1 MRIAMHSGSSRYIL
15 DHRDTFW
22 RTPIHS
28 GAPRCIL
35 AHPDDPSD
43 HRDAILDHRD
53 AILDARK
60 PSSDPRKGLR
70 PDLER
75 RKRAPEPI
83 LDTPDAVGDQNLDT
97 LDVPEGA
104 PDCIGVIQN
113 VSRCILNH
121 RDDPELHRDDL
132 ELHRG
137 DPKDL
142 REGAKPVRD
151 DPETVHEDPGTARD
165 DPELAPDGPRN
176 VRDDPKS
183 DRDDPGMVR
192 DDLQGEPP
200 LAEGPGSGSLP
211 TSESPHNSRRA
222 HARGP
227 LPRK

>member
-113 VSRCILNH
+113 VSGCILNHRDDPKLHRGAFLNH
-121 RDDPELHRDDL
+121 RDDPELHRDD
-132 ELHRG
+132 
-137 DPKDL
+137 PKDIREDAKTVGMIQKRFEMIPERL
-142 REGAKPVRD
+142 RMVQNWIRM
-151 DPETVHEDPGTARD
+151 
-165 DPELAPDGPRN
+165 
-176 VRDDPKS
+176 
-183 DRDDPGMVR
+183 DRDTVVSMR
-192 DDLQGEPP
+192 NQ
-200 LAEGPGSGSLP
+200 
-211 TSESPHNSRRA
+211 
-222 HARGP
+222 
-227 LPRK
+227 